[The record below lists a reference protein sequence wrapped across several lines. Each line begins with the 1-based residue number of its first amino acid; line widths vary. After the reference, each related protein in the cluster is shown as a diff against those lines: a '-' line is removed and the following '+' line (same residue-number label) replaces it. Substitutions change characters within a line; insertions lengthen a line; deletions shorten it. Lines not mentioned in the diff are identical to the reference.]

1 MMNDIEIAINKIAQG
16 IIPIEEGM
24 DWFASASEEFKS
36 EIMRTLGLC
45 MFQSHPNEA
54 DIENGI
60 VKSELKETYS
70 PCVLIRKKPFNEV
83 LQKVLNMSGLDQMRS
98 FKLLVTVFSVA
109 DERRRNKQCIGG
121 CTHDWHNL

>member
-1 MMNDIEIAINKIAQG
+1 MMNDIEIAINKIAQR
-16 IIPIEEGM
+16 IIPIEEGVE
-24 DWFASASEEFKS
+24 WFTSASDESKS
-36 EIMRTLGLC
+36 EIMRALDLC
-45 MFQSHPNEA
+45 IFQSHPNNE

-83 LQKVLNMSGLDQMRS
+83 RQKVLNMSGLDLVRS
-98 FKLLVTVFSVA
+98 FRLLITVFGIA
-109 DERRRNKQCIGG
+109 DERRRNEQCIGG